1 MLISAVERGTT
12 VWMKGFLSLSYS
24 VAVGFNIW
32 TKILLLSAS
41 IDELVSLTCEIW
53 QKTDGDGSWTE
64 TLRAQSSRGTSWRER
79 RINTRAVVRSCLGAG
94 LLLVGQCDLKII
106 HLEYVRS

>member
-1 MLISAVERGTT
+1 
-12 VWMKGFLSLSYS
+12 MKGFLSLSYS

-41 IDELVSLTCEIW
+41 IDELVSVTCEIW

-64 TLRAQSSRGTSWRER
+64 TLSAEESGHFLERKKDQYPSSGEKL
-79 RINTRAVVRSCLGAG
+79 LGSRFTPHWS
-94 LLLVGQCDLKII
+94 VQFKD
-106 HLEYVRS
+106 YSS

>member
-1 MLISAVERGTT
+1 MLISAVECGTT

-24 VAVGFNIW
+24 VAIGFNIW
-32 TKILLLSAS
+32 AKILLSAS

-64 TLRAQSSRGTSWRER
+64 TLRVQSSRGTSWRER

>member
-1 MLISAVERGTT
+1 MWYNSVDEGISE
-12 VWMKGFLSLSYS
+12 LSYS

-32 TKILLLSAS
+32 TKILLSAS
-41 IDELVSLTCEIW
+41 IDELVSVTCEIW

-64 TLRAQSSRGTSWRER
+64 TLRAQSSQGTSWRER
-79 RINTRAVVRSCLGAG
+79 RINTRAVVKSCLGAG
-94 LLLVGQCDLKII
+94 LLLVGQCDLKIT